1 MLTDADPAA
10 EAGVLAAYRRARGRF
25 DATLADGDLFL
36 LRSAEQDL
44 IDLIEGLGHP
54 VVDLAHWARYEVD
67 NHGEVQELPL
77 S

>member
-1 MLTDADPAA
+1 MTDRIEA
-10 EAGVLAAYRRARGRF
+10 EVLADYRRARDRF
-25 DATLADGDLFL
+25 DATLADGDLYL
-36 LRSAEQDL
+36 LRSAESDL

-54 VVDLAHWARYEVD
+54 VVDLGTWSRYEID